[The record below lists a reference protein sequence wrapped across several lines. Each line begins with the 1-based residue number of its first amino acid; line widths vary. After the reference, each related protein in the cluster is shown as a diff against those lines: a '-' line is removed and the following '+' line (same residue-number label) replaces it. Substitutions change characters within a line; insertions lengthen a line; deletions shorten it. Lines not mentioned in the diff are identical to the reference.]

1 MTFHTPRFNQGLF
14 GKANRFVTGGWQNAA
29 ETVQARAEAMEWAHG
44 QMVQPKAM
52 WQELITLQSAAVI
65 TGATSR
71 WTYSVKH
78 WLPDSPGAAGS
89 SMVPDKN
96 DTRFTYTTAYNL
108 REWHN
113 SATFLDGMDPTNPS
127 VIVGPVGSNWNG
139 GAFSTAGLQAK
150 CVAWVAMDRAGKAIC
165 FFDRPNPVRCA
176 GLFWNPG
183 EGEQGEGEEGP
194 S

>member
-14 GKANRFVTGGWQNAA
+14 GKANRFVTGGWQQAS
-29 ETVQARAEAMEWAHG
+29 ETVQARGEAIEWAYG
-44 QMVQPKAM
+44 QMVQGKNVS
-52 WQELITLQSAAVI
+52 QELITLQSAAVI
-65 TGATSR
+65 AGATYR

-78 WLPDSPGAAGS
+78 WFPESPTGVTG
-89 SMVPDKN
+89 VPDKN

-127 VIVGPVGSNWNG
+127 VTVGPVGSKWS
-139 GAFSTAGLQAK
+139 GAGFSTTNLEAK
-150 CVAWVAMDRAGKAIC
+150 CVAWVAMDRSGRAIC

-183 EGEQGEGEEGP
+183 GGEE
-194 S
+194 